1 MIKSIELKG
10 LHNRPD
16 YERTFTFY
24 DDISLLTG
32 RNGAGKTAVI
42 KLAWYLMSGNIERTI
57 REVNFSYAKV
67 ITDKCTVTVACDGQE
82 PNSNVSI
89 EALIVGNPEPLKL
102 TLMRQEWGVRDRE
115 IDVINNQVARAT
127 GSSLFF
133 PTFRR
138 IEGGFSTSRDLV
150 QPRRMH
156 AVHELTQALDN
167 YVEAISVHNHHF
179 IATLST
185 RDVHALLTEKY
196 ADASR
201 RTDTIHR
208 NLYTELK
215 TLIESFTKGQA
226 GKKPAP
232 GRYKKTLADLTKV
245 IDAAE
250 LKRTEALARFT
261 QLSAIITSIFTH
273 KGIQLTNTVTF
284 GDPINAV
291 RSDLLSAGEKQFLS
305 FLCYNAFLTG
315 AVVIIDEPEISL
327 HPDWQRRLIT
337 TLKSQ
342 NSSNQFILTT
352 HSPFIYSK
360 YPERE
365 ICLSDDKGE

>member
-1 MIKSIELKG
+1 MIKSIEIKG
-10 LHNRPD
+10 LHNKGD
-16 YERTFTFY
+16 HTITFY

-57 REVNFSYAKV
+57 REVNFAYAKV
-67 ITDKCTVTVACDGQE
+67 VTDKCIISVACDGQE
-82 PNSNVSI
+82 PTSKV
-89 EALIVGNPEPLKL
+89 LITADFLGTQKEM
-102 TLMRQEWGVRDRE
+102 TLELQRQEWGARDAE
-115 IDVINNQVARAT
+115 IDVINRNVARKT

-138 IEGGFSTSRDLV
+138 IEGGFSTSQDLL
-150 QPRRMH
+150 QPRRLR
-156 AVHELTQALDN
+156 AVHDLTHALEN
-167 YVEAISVHNHHF
+167 YVDSISVFEHHF
-179 IATLST
+179 VATLST
-185 RDVHALLTEKY
+185 HDVHALLTEKV

-201 RTDTIHR
+201 KTDEIHR

-215 TLIESFTKGQA
+215 KRIEAFS
-226 GKKPAP
+226 GKQIAKKASP
-232 GRYKKTLADLTKV
+232 GGYKKTLA
-245 IDAAE
+245 E
-250 LKRTEALARFT
+250 LKKVLEEAEVKRTAVLERFNKLAG
-261 QLSAIITSIFTH
+261 IIQTIFTH
-273 KGIQLTNTVTF
+273 KGIQLTNTITF
-284 GDPINAV
+284 GDPLNAV

-305 FLCYNAFLTG
+305 FLCYNAFLSDS
-315 AVVIIDEPEISL
+315 VVIIDEPEISL
-327 HPDWQRRLIT
+327 HPDWQRRLIP

-342 NSSNQFILTT
+342 NSANQFILTT

>member
-1 MIKSIELKG
+1 MIKRIEIKG
-10 LHNRPD
+10 LHNKWD
-16 YERTFTFY
+16 HDIKFH

-57 REVNFSYAKV
+57 REVNFTSAKV
-67 ITDKCTVTVACDGQE
+67 VTDKCSVSVTCDGQE
-82 PNSNVSI
+82 PTSKVNV
-89 EALIVGNPEPLKL
+89 EAHVLENDEPMKL
-102 TLMRQEWGVRDRE
+102 TLLRQEWGVRDRE
-115 IDVINNQVARAT
+115 IDVINGHVARAT

-138 IEGGFSTSRDLV
+138 IEGGFATSRDLV

-156 AVHELTQALDN
+156 AVHELTHALDN
-167 YVEAISVHNHHF
+167 YVESISVCDHHF
-179 IATLST
+179 VATLST
-185 RDVHALLTEKY
+185 HDVHALLTEKY

-201 RTDTIHR
+201 KTDSIHR
-208 NLYTELK
+208 NLYSNLK
-215 TLIESFTKGQA
+215 SLIESFTKSQA
-226 GKKPAP
+226 AKKPAP
-232 GRYKKTLADLTKV
+232 GRYKKTLSELTKV
-245 IDAAE
+245 LEAAE
-250 LKRTEALARFT
+250 KDRTAALARFT
-261 QLSAIITSIFTH
+261 QLSSIITSIFTH

-305 FLCYNAFLTG
+305 FLCYNAFLSNS
-315 AVVIIDEPEISL
+315 VVIIDEPEISL
-327 HPDWQRRLIT
+327 HPDWQRRLIP

-342 NSSNQFILTT
+342 NSANQFILTT